1 MSLLWWCHLNYSTVK
16 NILVPTDFSDNA
28 WDALTYAIRLY
39 DDITC
44 CFYILNTYEVNPSGA
59 TGSMYQFKQQKIYD
73 ILKEES
79 EKELNVISN
88 FLNDNMLNDKHE
100 YKTISKSGS
109 LVQVVRNFITKK
121 DIDVIIMGT
130 TGVSG
135 LKGVFMGSNAVKI
148 IKKIEYCPIIC
159 VPEKYVYEELEQ
171 VMFANDFKKHLS
183 KQDLTCLIELQLI
196 HNFSIRFIHIEKEK
210 GLSEVQQYNI
220 GSLKTYFEN
229 DLISFE
235 GIESDSSVSNAIT
248 VFAEK
253 EKINMVCLAN
263 YEHSFIEKLTHE
275 PVIKR
280 VGFRSP
286 VPLLVLPV

>member
-1 MSLLWWCHLNYSTVK
+1 MK

-39 DDITC
+39 DDIPC
-44 CFYILNTYEVNPSGA
+44 CFYILNTYEANPSGA

-73 ILKEES
+73 ILKKES
-79 EKELNVISN
+79 EKELSVISN
-88 FLNDNMLNDKHE
+88 YLNDNMLNDKHK

-109 LVQVVRNFITKK
+109 LVSVAKNFVTKEH
-121 DIDVIIMGT
+121 IDLVIMGT

-135 LKGVFMGSNAVKI
+135 LRGVFMGSNAVKI
-148 IKKIEYCPIIC
+148 IKEIAYCPIIC
-159 VPEKYVYEELEQ
+159 VPEKYLYEELEQ

-183 KQDLTCLIELQLI
+183 KQDLTCLIELQFI
-196 HNFSIRFIHIEKEK
+196 HNISIRFIHIKKEK

-220 GSLKTYFEN
+220 DSLKTYFEN

-235 GIESDSSVSNAIT
+235 EIESDTSVSKAIT

-286 VPLLVLPV
+286 VPLLILPV